1 MTMAEDNKQ
10 ISDLLTE
17 MNSGLDKL
25 GEQIKRLEK
34 ELLKIKQE

>member
-1 MTMAEDNKQ
+1 MAEDNKQ

-34 ELLKIKQE
+34 ELLKIK

>member
-34 ELLKIKQE
+34 ELLKIK